1 MSPPARR
8 QTSRPDRATLL
19 VDAYNALHVTG
30 VLPPEIAGVD
40 APGLARLV
48 ARSRY
53 GSRACWLVCDGAPP
67 GSRRS
72 GGVIRQ
78 PVAGVEAVEIVYA
91 GPGRDAD
98 SAIERLI
105 ERDTAPR
112 QLLVVSSDRRI
123 LTAARKRRCRT
134 LTSEAFLA
142 RLAEDH
148 SKPGTGTEPYP
159 EFALDVPLDPA
170 EARRWRE
177 RLGVTNLDVPASP
190 DPLKNTK
197 PADKPN
203 RPDAGAAESVD
214 ADEPPA
220 PRDPL
225 IEEALREWRGRIDPG
240 ELDMRRWLDGPQD
253 RTDDRGAG

>member
-1 MSPPARR
+1 VGRAGGRGR
-8 QTSRPDRATLL
+8 GRDGRATLL

-40 APGLARLV
+40 ARGLARLI

-53 GSRACWLVCDGAPP
+53 GDRRCWLVCDGAPP

-72 GGVIRQ
+72 GGMIRQ
-78 PVAGVEAVEIVYA
+78 PVAGVESVEVVYA

-105 ERDTAPR
+105 ERDSAPR

-123 LTAARKRRCRT
+123 LTAARKRRCGAA
-134 LTSEAFLA
+134 TSEAFLA

-148 SKPGTGTEPYP
+148 ARPGSGREPYP
-159 EFALDVPLDPA
+159 EFALDVPLDPV

-177 RLGVTNLDVPASP
+177 RLGVADLDVPASP
-190 DPLKNTK
+190 DPLKRPEPERETGGAQAEPEK
-197 PADKPN
+197 PK
-203 RPDAGAAESVD
+203 
-214 ADEPPA
+214 EPRETPA

-240 ELDMRRWLDGPQD
+240 ELDMRRWLGED
-253 RTDDRGAG
+253 